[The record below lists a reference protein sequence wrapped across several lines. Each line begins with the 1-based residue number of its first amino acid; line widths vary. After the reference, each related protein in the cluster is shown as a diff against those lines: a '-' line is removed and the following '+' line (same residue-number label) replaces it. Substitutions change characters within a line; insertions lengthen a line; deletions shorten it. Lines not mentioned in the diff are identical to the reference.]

1 MGLESV
7 ELLLAIEEEFGMKIP
22 NTDAEKMISVGDVY
36 EWLKIH
42 TASMDPASSQEQI
55 WRRLVEV
62 FVRQTTLKP
71 EQVKPA
77 ARIVRDLGID

>member
-1 MGLESV
+1 MGLDSV
-7 ELLLAIEEEFGMKIP
+7 ELLLAIEEEFGVDIP
-22 NTDAEKMISVGDVY
+22 NSDAEKMITVGDVY

-42 TASMDPASSQEQI
+42 AGNIDPANSQEQI

-62 FVRQTTLKP
+62 FVRQALVSP
-71 EQVKPA
+71 EQVKPD